1 MAGLGGLQDAT
12 SAEPGEGSPRQQH
25 AHRPPAENG
34 DTMTITTAP
43 IDNGVNVEAL
53 LGARAAFAES
63 PEIAQFQWRSSVTW
77 ENGTH
82 SRSEV
87 ESFYGFADE
96 QAHHESFSLE
106 TDHPLQFAAQDKAP
120 TPVEY
125 ILVGLGGCLTAG
137 VAAVAQQREI
147 QLRSVKATLSAD
159 MDLHGIL
166 GADPEVR
173 NGFSGVKVDYE
184 IDADASTEDIEA
196 LVAQSQKR
204 SAVFDIVTNP
214 TDVTVTVV

>member
-1 MAGLGGLQDAT
+1 M
-12 SAEPGEGSPRQQH
+12 
-25 AHRPPAENG
+25 AENG
-34 DTMTITTAP
+34 ESSMTITTTP
-43 IDNGVNVEAL
+43 IDNGVDVDAL
-53 LGARAAFAES
+53 LGARAAFAET

-96 QAHHESFSLE
+96 QAHHQSFTLDA
-106 TDHPLQFAAQDKAP
+106 DHPLQFASQDQGP

-137 VAAVAQQREI
+137 VAAVAQQRQI
-147 QLRSVKATLSAD
+147 QLHSVKATLSAD

-173 NGFSGVKVDYE
+173 NGFSGVKVDYQIE
-184 IDADASTEDIEA
+184 ADASEDDIRA

>member
-1 MAGLGGLQDAT
+1 MTVNQD
-12 SAEPGEGSPRQQH
+12 
-25 AHRPPAENG
+25 
-34 DTMTITTAP
+34 TITSTSGV
-43 IDNGVNVEAL
+43 DNGVNVEAL
-53 LGARAAFAES
+53 LGARDALADA

-96 QAHHESFSLE
+96 QAHHESFTLE
-106 TDHPLQFAAQDKAP
+106 TDHPLQFASEDKAP

-137 VAAVAQQREI
+137 VAAVAQQRQI

-184 IDADASTEDIEA
+184 IEADASADEIRA

-214 TDVTVTVV
+214 TDVTVTVI

>member
-1 MAGLGGLQDAT
+1 M
-12 SAEPGEGSPRQQH
+12 
-25 AHRPPAENG
+25 AENG
-34 DTMTITTAP
+34 ESSMTITTTP
-43 IDNGVNVEAL
+43 IDNGVDVDAL
-53 LGARAAFAES
+53 LGARAAFAET

-96 QAHHESFSLE
+96 QAHHQSFTLDA
-106 TDHPLQFAAQDKAP
+106 DHPLQFASQDKGP

-137 VAAVAQQREI
+137 VAAVAQQRQI
-147 QLRSVKATLSAD
+147 QLHSVKATLSAD

-173 NGFSGVKVDYE
+173 NGFSGIRVHFD
-184 IDADASTEDIEA
+184 IRADASPDDIKS

>member
-1 MAGLGGLQDAT
+1 
-12 SAEPGEGSPRQQH
+12 
-25 AHRPPAENG
+25 
-34 DTMTITTAP
+34 MTITTTP
-43 IDNGVNVEAL
+43 IDNGVDVEAL
-53 LGARAAFAES
+53 LGARAALAET
-63 PEIAQFQWRSSVTW
+63 PEIGQFTWRSSVTW
-77 ENGTH
+77 MNGTH

-87 ESFYGFADE
+87 ESFYGFSDE
-96 QAHHESFSLE
+96 QAHHTSFVIDA
-106 TDHPLQFAAQDKAP
+106 DHPLQFAAEDHAP

-125 ILVGLGGCLTAG
+125 VLVGLGACLTAG
-137 VAAVAQQREI
+137 VAAVAQLREI

-159 MDLHGIL
+159 MDIHGIL

-184 IDADASTEDIEA
+184 IEADASPEDVRA

-214 TDVTVTVV
+214 TDVTVTVA

>member
-1 MAGLGGLQDAT
+1 
-12 SAEPGEGSPRQQH
+12 
-25 AHRPPAENG
+25 
-34 DTMTITTAP
+34 MTTTTTAP

-53 LGARAAFAES
+53 LGARAAFTES
-63 PEIAQFQWRSSVTW
+63 PEMAQFTWRSSVTW

-87 ESFYGFADE
+87 ESFYGFGDE
-96 QAHHESFSLE
+96 QVHHTSFALDA
-106 TDHPLQFAAQDKAP
+106 DHPLQFAAQDKGP

-125 ILVGLGGCLTAG
+125 VLVGLGACLTAG

-159 MDLHGIL
+159 MDLQGIL
-166 GADPEVR
+166 GDPEVR
-173 NGFSGVKVDYE
+173 NGFSGVKIDYQ
-184 IDADASTEDIEA
+184 IDADATGDEIQA
-196 LVAQSQKR
+196 IVAQSQKL

-214 TDVTVTVV
+214 TDVTVTVS

>member
-1 MAGLGGLQDAT
+1 M
-12 SAEPGEGSPRQQH
+12 
-25 AHRPPAENG
+25 AENG
-34 DTMTITTAP
+34 ESSMTITTTP
-43 IDNGVNVEAL
+43 IDNGVDVDAL
-53 LGARAAFAES
+53 LGARAAFAET

-77 ENGTH
+77 ESGTH

-96 QAHHESFSLE
+96 QAHHQSFTLDA
-106 TDHPLQFAAQDKAP
+106 DHPLQFASQDKGP

-137 VAAVAQQREI
+137 VAAVAQQRQI
-147 QLRSVKATLSAD
+147 QLHSVKATLSAD

-173 NGFSGVKVDYE
+173 NGFSGVKVDYQIE
-184 IDADASTEDIEA
+184 ADASEDDIRA